1 MSAKEEFDE
10 AMNMLDVY
18 EHLSEVHIKAVKA
31 YVSELQAENE
41 KLAKERESAKSQFEF
56 FEQGWAARAREAIRN
71 YNKLRARVEGSP
83 KVAVL
88 IYNDKIQHGSI
99 GDDEE
104 TAWCAYCEYSH
115 DSKDDLIANGLTA
128 REVYAVPVEADEK

>member
-41 KLAKERESAKSQFEF
+41 RLNSAFQAIEQSHTKKEEENERLGKERDDWKNRAVESAQDALNSIIEL
-56 FEQGWAARAREAIRN
+56 R
-71 YNKLRARVEGSP
+71 KLRAWIEGSP
-83 KVAVL
+83 
-88 IYNDKIQHGSI
+88 II
-99 GDDEE
+99 
-104 TAWCAYCEYSH
+104 
-115 DSKDDLIANGLTA
+115 TA
-128 REVYAVPVEADEK
+128 RKAEYCPPLPESWPEKLLVYAVPVEADEK